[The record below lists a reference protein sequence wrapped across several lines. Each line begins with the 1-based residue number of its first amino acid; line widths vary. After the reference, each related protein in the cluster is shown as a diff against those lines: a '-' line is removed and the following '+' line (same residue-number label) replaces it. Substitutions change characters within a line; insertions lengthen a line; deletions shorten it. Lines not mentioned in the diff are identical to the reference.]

1 MMKKLASVAVAGLVM
16 FTAVPA
22 APASDVTR
30 AWSCLDY
37 KRSEKSFVRKMN
49 NARTNRGVNGFRI
62 DRQLSK
68 VARRHTAAMVAGSEL
83 FHTPST
89 TLANRVTSWTVLG
102 ENVGVGNTVDSLH
115 RAFMKSPAHKANVL
129 FGSFRHVGVGTRRD
143 GDRLWVTVVFEAK
156 TDPGTTLK
164 PPVC

>member
-1 MMKKLASVAVAGLVM
+1 MKKKLISVAVAGLVM

-22 APASDVTR
+22 APASDAKR
-30 AWSCLDY
+30 SWSCLEY
-37 KRSEKSFVRKMN
+37 RRSEKRFLRKMN
-49 NARTNRGVNGFRI
+49 NARTNRGVDGFRI

-68 VARRHTAAMVAGSEL
+68 VARRHTGAMVADSKL
-83 FHTPST
+83 FHTPSS
-89 TLANRVTSWTVLG
+89 TLANRITSWTVIG

-115 RAFMKSPAHKANVL
+115 KAFMKSPAHKANVL
-129 FGSFRHVGVGTRRD
+129 FGSFRHVGVGARRD